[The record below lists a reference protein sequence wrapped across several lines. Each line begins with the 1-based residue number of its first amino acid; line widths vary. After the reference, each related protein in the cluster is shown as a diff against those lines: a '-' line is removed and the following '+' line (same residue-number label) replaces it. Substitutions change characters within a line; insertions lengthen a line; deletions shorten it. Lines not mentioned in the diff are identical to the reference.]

1 MILNI
6 KRTLPVEKNARLHTN
21 FSDIAKGILISAII
35 LSVFLFL
42 LDHTIKYVFF
52 IFGLALAIIL
62 ILFVYQN
69 DFRFK
74 LRIPHPKLIDYFL
87 VICSFFVFT
96 INLLEPAGEILFPFS
111 IIISFFLPGWVLI
124 RIIGVKDFQRVDLS
138 DLCLSFALSVGL
150 SSVIFLL
157 VSQADLETG
166 KTLFGIYAIISLF
179 PVLKDRIFKFS
190 TKQEQKFYSHKEF
203 GIFEIVILLWI
214 TIFFVTVISM
224 IYPEMSFDPGL
235 DIVRHFSQSN
245 QILNSPEIYGSV
257 YPIFHSTL
265 ASVNLLCSYND
276 KP

>member
-1 MILNI
+1 MTLNTN
-6 KRTLPVEKNARLHTN
+6 KKFQLKNIWINTKI
-21 FSDIAKGILISAII
+21 SDITKGILISAII

-96 INLLEPAGEILFPFS
+96 ISLLEPTGEILFPFS

-157 VSQADLETG
+157 VSQADIETG
-166 KTLFGIYAIISLF
+166 IALFGIYAIISLL
-179 PVLKDRIFKFS
+179 PVVKDSVFKFPA
-190 TKQEQKFYSHKEF
+190 KQEHKFDSHKEF
-203 GIFEIVILLWI
+203 RIFEVLILWWI
-214 TIFFVTVISM
+214 TIFFCNC
-224 IYPEMSFDPGL
+224 YFDDL
-235 DIVRHFSQSN
+235 S
-245 QILNSPEIYGSV
+245 
-257 YPIFHSTL
+257 
-265 ASVNLLCSYND
+265 
-276 KP
+276 